1 MSIDINRRLLIRYS
15 FINVLNTITKLNE
28 QLSICLMN
36 EVRKKILLEK
46 KIIKCYLDLAFV
58 NNYLYGHTSSFS
70 MDLCI

>member
-36 EVRKKILLEK
+36 EVR
-46 KIIKCYLDLAFV
+46 
-58 NNYLYGHTSSFS
+58 
-70 MDLCI
+70 